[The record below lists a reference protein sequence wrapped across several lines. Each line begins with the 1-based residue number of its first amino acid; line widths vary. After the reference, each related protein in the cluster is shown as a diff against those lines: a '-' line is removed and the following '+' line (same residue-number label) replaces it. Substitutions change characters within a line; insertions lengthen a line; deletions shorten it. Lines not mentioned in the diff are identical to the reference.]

1 MQVKAVPSSGTLLLL
16 LFFWEG
22 SFPRYW
28 HDSLPCFICISGQ
41 ISSHGGQHPIWL
53 PQSLLL
59 VFAPCV
65 IPSLGVCPG
74 PLTHYW
80 GIEHSK
86 NEGCPFLDWLW
97 NIVTSILLTPS
108 LPLWLFSLVHCDEAS
123 CHVLSQPVERPMWQG
138 TQRKFQQTALEK
150 PRPSEDSLWDTNSC
164 QQHVC
169 LEADPSLFE
178 PSGNWS
184 SGWHLDYSLWETPRQ
199 RMPLSCFWMPVLLK
213 PWVNKYCG

>member
-1 MQVKAVPSSGTLLLL
+1 MQVKAVPFSGTLLLL

-41 ISSHGGQHPIWL
+41 ISPHGGQHPVWL

-74 PLTHYW
+74 PLTRYW

-86 NEGCPFLDWLW
+86 NEGCPFWDWLW
-97 NIVTSILLTPS
+97 NTVTSILLTPS
-108 LPLWLFSLVHCDEAS
+108 LPLWLFSLAHCDEAS
-123 CHVLSQPVERPMWQG
+123 CHVLSQPMEKPMWQG
-138 TQRKFQQTALEK
+138 TQRMFQQTALEK
-150 PRPSEDSLWDTNSC
+150 LRPSEDNLWDTNSC

-169 LEADPSLFE
+169 LSPQVTEALVDTLTTACERPRGKGCHSAA
-178 PSGNWS
+178 SGC
-184 SGWHLDYSLWETPRQ
+184 
-199 RMPLSCFWMPVLLK
+199 LSCWNCKLISIVVKTSKF
-213 PWVNKYCG
+213 